1 MWALF
6 LLESFKIGL
15 TQSIV
20 NLYKDIFDGREQ
32 ND

>member
-6 LLESFKIGL
+6 LLGSFKIEL

-20 NLYKDIFDGREQ
+20 KLYKDIFDGEIK
-32 ND
+32 

>member
-6 LLESFKIGL
+6 LLGSFKIEL

-20 NLYKDIFDGREQ
+20 TIYKEIFDGRELK
-32 ND
+32 

>member
-6 LLESFKIGL
+6 LLEFFKIEL

-20 NLYKDIFDGREQ
+20 KLYKDIFDGRELK
-32 ND
+32 